1 MERRLS
7 ILECLQ
13 PSERR
18 LVIQD
23 GAPVTAGE
31 VTERARQLAESVR
44 ARGCKRLALVAERTD
59 TMIAALAA
67 CQAAECDLL
76 LLREDFPEDHAVW
89 NEWQVEGVI
98 TRELVITRERL
109 GQGPDRGGRVLLTT
123 SGTTGQPKVAVH
135 ELDGL
140 ASRVV
145 EANARPDP
153 TARWLLTFHPA
164 SFAGMQVILTA
175 LITRAELVALTHPS
189 ISDLAAA
196 AVAHHPT
203 HISGTPTFWRSLL
216 MAIPTATADKGLP
229 VRQITIGG
237 EAVDQV
243 TLDQLRAAFPGAR
256 ISQIYASTEAG
267 ALFAVR
273 DGRAG
278 FPAAWLESGIEGT
291 RMRIREGVLEILSP
305 RAMKGY
311 LDEKARKNRTDD
323 GWLISG
329 DLVELAGD
337 RVLFRGRTDDVINV
351 GGAKVMP
358 EEVENVLR
366 EHSDVRE
373 AKVYGQ
379 KNPLVG
385 AIVCAEV
392 VLADGVKEEEAR
404 PRIFAHATQRL
415 DTHKLPRLMKFVAAI
430 STNAAGKKVRK
441 A

>member
-13 PSERR
+13 PSERL
-18 LVIQD
+18 LVLQD
-23 GAPVTAGE
+23 GTPVTAGE
-31 VTERARQLAESVR
+31 VDRRARELADAVR
-44 ARGCKRLALVAERTD
+44 ARGFRRLAIVADRTD

-67 CQAAECDLL
+67 CQAADCDVL
-76 LLREDFPEDHAVW
+76 LLRDAFPEGHAVW
-89 NEWQVEGVI
+89 SEWQVEGVI
-98 TRELVITRERL
+98 TRELVITREKL

-153 TARWLLTFHPA
+153 SARWLLTFHPA

-196 AVAHHPT
+196 AVAHRPT
-203 HISGTPTFWRSLL
+203 HVSGTPTFWRSLL
-216 MAIPTATADKGLP
+216 MAIPAADKGLP

-243 TLDQLRAAFPGAR
+243 TLDQLRAAFAGAR

-291 RMRIREGVLEILSP
+291 RLRIREGVLEILSP

-311 LDEKARKNRTDD
+311 LDDQARKNRTED

-366 EHSDVRE
+366 EHPDVRE

-392 VLADGVKEEEAR
+392 VLAEGVKEDEAR